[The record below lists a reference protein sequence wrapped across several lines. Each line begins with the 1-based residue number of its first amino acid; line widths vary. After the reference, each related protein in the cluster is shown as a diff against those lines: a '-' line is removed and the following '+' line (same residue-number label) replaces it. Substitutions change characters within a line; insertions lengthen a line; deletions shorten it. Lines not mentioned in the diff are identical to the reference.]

1 MTSGGKIGLAMLSIL
16 VILVLLILRERRR
29 IEEIR
34 AAKRIKEER
43 RLAEQRQMR
52 IQAIKQNS
60 RRYQALLGLSERY
73 CFDDSIHLQYV
84 SRKNVDSKAQFDRF
98 DHDAYLSEQID
109 RNFDAYEHFVQC
121 VHVNAAM
128 YACYQGEI
136 ALLPAEMTDIEARAL
151 DIPYEVCRAL
161 EREVCQALYAEEVVM
176 PVFLC
181 HVRYKSPQGRNEYR
195 QDYVATFE
203 RVAKLFEQV
212 KERRRMR
219 NTAVYQRRMMTASM
233 RYEIMRR
240 DGFRCVLCGRG
251 AEDGVKLHVDHI
263 LPVSKGGK
271 TEVGNLRTLCSECN
285 MGKRD
290 KYDEYGLN

>member
-1 MTSGGKIGLAMLSIL
+1 MTSGGKTGLAMLSIL
-16 VILVLLILRERRR
+16 IILVLLILREHRR

-52 IQAIKQNS
+52 IQVIRQNS

-109 RNFDAYEHFVQC
+109 RNFDAYESFIQRVR
-121 VHVNAAM
+121 VNAAM
-128 YACYQGEI
+128 YSCYLGEV
-136 ALLPAEMTDIEARAL
+136 ALLPAEMTDIEAQAL
-151 DIPYEVCRAL
+151 GIPHEVCRAL
-161 EREVCQALYAEEVVM
+161 EKEVCQALYAEEAVT

-195 QDYVATFE
+195 QDYAATFE

-212 KERRRMR
+212 KERRKMR
-219 NTAVYQRRMMTASM
+219 STAVYQRRIMTASM

-271 TEVGNLRTLCSECN
+271 TEVSNLRTLCSECN